1 MKHMSLL
8 ADHPSLRWTAPVT
21 VAACLIGG
29 SAVAGR
35 MAASADTELPS
46 RSAAQLMTDVQNARV
61 DGLSGTVTTSV
72 DLGLPALPSIAGH
85 SSSELSSL
93 VSGSH
98 TLRVWASGE
107 DKARVALL
115 GSNGESDV
123 IRNGKDVWVWS
134 SQAKKATHLTLGD
147 TSRAKAES
155 PVPATPQEA
164 SNALLAGLRPSTDV
178 SVGPTTTVAGR
189 SAYELVLKPKQSGSL
204 VKDVRVAIDGKTK
217 VPLRLQVHS
226 TKIADPAVEIG
237 FTAVDFGKPDASRFA
252 FNPPPGTS
260 VESKTVAPHKD
271 SKDAKGANPQLRSL
285 LKAASPN
292 VVGTGWT
299 SVLTAKVP
307 AGQPQTKPGNDAPDL
322 TALAQLLPRVQGSW
336 GAGHQLSGTLF
347 TVLVTD
353 DGRLLAGAVQPQ
365 TLYAA
370 AAR

>member
-1 MKHMSLL
+1 MSLL

-46 RSAAQLMTDVQNARV
+46 RTAAQLMTDVQNARV

-115 GSNGESDV
+115 GSDGESDV

-147 TSRAKAES
+147 QKRARAQS

-164 SNALLAGLRPSTDV
+164 TNALLTGLRPSTDV

-189 SAYELVLKPKQSGSL
+189 SAYELVLRPKQSGTL

-252 FNPPPGTS
+252 FNPPPGTD
-260 VESKTVAPHKD
+260 VRTKTVAPHD
-271 SKDAKGANPQLRSL
+271 RSATDADKAPVPGRLNDL
-285 LKAASPN
+285 LKATQPN
-292 VVGTGWT
+292 VVGTGWS
-299 SVLTAKVP
+299 SVLTATLPK
-307 AGQPQTKPGNDAPDL
+307 ASGSGNDSPDV
-322 TALAQLLPRVQGSW
+322 AQLATMLPRVQGSW
-336 GAGHQLSGTLF
+336 GSGHQLTGTLF

-353 DGRLLAGAVQPQ
+353 DGRLLAGAVPPQ